1 MVAGHHFLFSG
12 LVFFLQ
18 DADVKISSHRRPEKW
33 KMSARR
39 RLQVLLE
46 IDSRRI
52 SFAIS
57 PSFSW
62 IVLLQPLLELQQV
75 ERLAPGTASNLHRTT
90 PHDGRTSRYPGRPHV
105 HRRCLA

>member
-62 IVLLQPLLELQQV
+62 FVLLQPLLELQQAARPAPATV
-75 ERLAPGTASNLHRTT
+75 NNSHSTPRPLAKTCLFPGT
-90 PHDGRTSRYPGRPHV
+90 PHV
-105 HRRCLA
+105 